1 MQLTNKSCQ
10 NQFRPHLLVSP
21 PPPTRE
27 EGAVKGRGV
36 LGGFHMMKG
45 EGTGTGLP
53 DRYLGGAAGR
63 LVSEGMLNSDGE
75 AFSIS
80 GLGLD

>member
-1 MQLTNKSCQ
+1 
-10 NQFRPHLLVSP
+10 
-21 PPPTRE
+21 
-27 EGAVKGRGV
+27 
-36 LGGFHMMKG
+36 MMKG

-80 GLGLD
+80 GLDYTKKRVARFWANFSLVWFPCSL